1 MSSILDIK
9 KKKEEKRKNME
20 YKRIFLV
27 VMDSVGMGRAK
38 DAANYEDEGANTL
51 GHILEQTKIEL
62 PNLKQLGLYNLL
74 YDQDEPCNGC
84 YTNMEEVSNGKDT
97 LTGHS
102 EMMGIITKVPFK
114 TFTETGFPK
123 ELIKELEEKTGRKVI
138 GNKNASGTEII
149 EELGKE
155 HMETGAMIVYTSADS
170 VLQIAAH
177 EDIIPLKELYHIC
190 EIAREITKKP
200 EYKVGR
206 IIARPFIG
214 TPGNFTRTSNR
225 HDYALDPSGI
235 TDLDELKRIGLDVI
249 AIGKISDIF
258 NHRGITKSIKTQDN
272 LDGIHK
278 IIDTIH
284 TSFHGLC
291 FANLNDFDS
300 KYGHRRNV
308 EGYANALKELDNHI
322 PEILQQLKEDDLFIL
337 TADHGNDPTWKGT
350 DHTRENVP
358 LLIYSK
364 HLSNPGRIPT
374 RKTFADLGETI
385 VDNFQG
391 VKKEVGTSFLNEI
404 TTTN

>member
-1 MSSILDIK
+1 M
-9 KKKEEKRKNME
+9 R
-20 YKRIFLV
+20 YQRIFLV

-38 DAANYEDEGANTL
+38 DAKIYHDEGANTL
-51 GHILEQTKIEL
+51 GHILEKTHVEL
-62 PNLKQLGLYNLL
+62 PHLNQLGLYNLL
-74 YDQDEPCNGC
+74 HDQEEPSIGC
-84 YTNMEEVSNGKDT
+84 YTNMEEISNGKDT

-102 EMMGIITKVPFK
+102 EMMGIITKVPFQ

-123 ELIKELEEKTGRKVI
+123 ELIQELEEKTGRKVI
-138 GNKNASGTEII
+138 GNKNASGTAII
-149 EELGKE
+149 EELGPE
-155 HMETGAMIVYTSADS
+155 HIKTGAMIVYTSADS

-177 EDIIPLKELYHIC
+177 EEVIPLKELYHIC

-206 IIARPFIG
+206 VIARPFIG
-214 TPGNFTRTSNR
+214 TPGNFVRTANR
-225 HDYALDPSGI
+225 HDYALDPAGV
-235 TDLDELKRIGLDVI
+235 TDLDELKRLGYDVI

-278 IIDTIH
+278 IIDTMH
-284 TSFHGLC
+284 TNFHGLC

-308 EGYANALKELDNHI
+308 EGYANALKELDQYI
-322 PEILQQLKEDDLFIL
+322 PEMLQSLREDDLFIL
-337 TADHGNDPTWKGT
+337 TADHGNDPTWTGT

-358 LLIYSK
+358 LFIYSK
-364 HLSNPGRIPT
+364 KLSKTGRIPT

-385 VDNFQG
+385 IDNFQG
-391 VKKEVGTSFLNEI
+391 IKKEVGTSFLDDI
-404 TTTN
+404 TRKDSYIY